1 MEPDGL
7 VRSFLTLGAES
18 VLASLWPLDDEGA
31 SRLMDAYY
39 KGVSRGDAHLS
50 ALADARK
57 RVREWREHP
66 YYWASMTI
74 FGGYGRK
81 VSQ

>member
-1 MEPDGL
+1 
-7 VRSFLTLGAES
+7 
-18 VLASLWPLDDEGA
+18 
-31 SRLMDAYY
+31 MDAYY